1 MLEVKN
7 NLLQIGLNIITTRN
21 RVNHVAH
28 FRVRYF
34 DAARFFSLYNKMN
47 KKASEIKESMSKK
60 KKSVKE
66 TIEEY
71 KTINLKLNNGLDV
84 SLNIIVDL
92 SKMLKHYHDLLNAI
106 QTFVDEPID
115 LADDVKDLAAKAYGK
130 LTSTFNEQI
139 DDVISAYDSD
149 SEEIGKLQA
158 IKKKINKALQDNI
171 EDEEDEEVEE
181 EEKVRFSKKKKKD
194 EGFKFT

>member
-1 MLEVKN
+1 
-7 NLLQIGLNIITTRN
+7 
-21 RVNHVAH
+21 
-28 FRVRYF
+28 
-34 DAARFFSLYNKMN
+34 
-47 KKASEIKESMSKK
+47 MSKK

-149 SEEIGKLQA
+149 SEEKGKLQA

-181 EEKVRFSKKKKKD
+181 EEKIGFSKKKKKD

>member
-1 MLEVKN
+1 
-7 NLLQIGLNIITTRN
+7 
-21 RVNHVAH
+21 
-28 FRVRYF
+28 
-34 DAARFFSLYNKMN
+34 MN
-47 KKASEIKESMSKK
+47 KKASDIKESMSKK
-60 KKSVKE
+60 KRSVKE

-115 LADDVKDLAAKAYGK
+115 LADDVKDLAAKAYSK

-149 SEEIGKLQA
+149 SEEIGKLQS
-158 IKKKINKALQDNI
+158 IKSKINRALEDNI
-171 EDEEDEEVEE
+171 EEDEEEE
-181 EEKVRFSKKKKKD
+181 EEKIKFSKKKKKD
-194 EGFKFT
+194 EGLKFT

>member
-1 MLEVKN
+1 
-7 NLLQIGLNIITTRN
+7 
-21 RVNHVAH
+21 
-28 FRVRYF
+28 
-34 DAARFFSLYNKMN
+34 MN
-47 KKASEIKESMSKK
+47 KKASDIKESMSKK

-149 SEEIGKLQA
+149 SEEIGKLQS
-158 IKKKINKALQDNI
+158 IKSKINRALEDNI
-171 EDEEDEEVEE
+171 EEDEEEE
-181 EEKVRFSKKKKKD
+181 EEKIKFSKKKKKD
-194 EGFKFT
+194 EGLKFT

>member
-1 MLEVKN
+1 MLAVKN
-7 NLLQIGLNIITTRN
+7 NLLQIGLNIITTPN
-21 RVNHVAH
+21 RVFFSHLA
-28 FRVRYF
+28 RGYF

-92 SKMLKHYHDLLNAI
+92 SKMLKHYHDLLSAI

-181 EEKVRFSKKKKKD
+181 EEKIRFSKKKKKD
-194 EGFKFT
+194 EEFKFT

>member
-1 MLEVKN
+1 
-7 NLLQIGLNIITTRN
+7 
-21 RVNHVAH
+21 
-28 FRVRYF
+28 
-34 DAARFFSLYNKMN
+34 MN

-149 SEEIGKLQA
+149 SEEISKLEA
-158 IKKKINKALQDNI
+158 IKSKINKALEDNI
-171 EDEEDEEVEE
+171 EDEVEDEEVEE
-181 EEKVRFSKKKKKD
+181 EEKIKFSKKKKKD

>member
-1 MLEVKN
+1 
-7 NLLQIGLNIITTRN
+7 
-21 RVNHVAH
+21 
-28 FRVRYF
+28 
-34 DAARFFSLYNKMN
+34 
-47 KKASEIKESMSKK
+47 MSKK

-149 SEEIGKLQA
+149 SEEISKLEA
-158 IKKKINKALQDNI
+158 IKSKINKALEDNI
-171 EDEEDEEVEE
+171 EQEVEDEE
-181 EEKVRFSKKKKKD
+181 EKIKFSKKKKQD
-194 EGFKFT
+194 DGLKFT

>member
-1 MLEVKN
+1 
-7 NLLQIGLNIITTRN
+7 
-21 RVNHVAH
+21 
-28 FRVRYF
+28 
-34 DAARFFSLYNKMN
+34 MN
-47 KKASEIKESMSKK
+47 KKASDIKESMSKK
-60 KKSVKE
+60 KRSVKE

-149 SEEIGKLQA
+149 SEEIGKLQS
-158 IKKKINKALQDNI
+158 IKSKINRALEDNI
-171 EDEEDEEVEE
+171 EEDEEEE
-181 EEKVRFSKKKKKD
+181 EEKIKFSKKKKKD
-194 EGFKFT
+194 EGLKFT

>member
-1 MLEVKN
+1 
-7 NLLQIGLNIITTRN
+7 
-21 RVNHVAH
+21 
-28 FRVRYF
+28 
-34 DAARFFSLYNKMN
+34 
-47 KKASEIKESMSKK
+47 MSKK

-171 EDEEDEEVEE
+171 EDEEEDEEEEE
-181 EEKVRFSKKKKKD
+181 EEKIRFSKKKKKD